1 LTNIGIRPIKIIL
14 CQNMIS
20 NYITREGDEL
30 IMSYCECRRFN
41 GHRRTIR
48 PNVKKLNNLFPL
60 FDTMPWENFA
70 AQVQEIQKGYMG
82 DPMEVNI
89 FCL

>member
-1 LTNIGIRPIKIIL
+1 
-14 CQNMIS
+14 MIS
-20 NYITREGDEL
+20 NYITGEGDQL
-30 IMSYCECRRFN
+30 IMSYFECRRFN

-70 AQVQEIQKGYMG
+70 AQVQEIQKGFMG